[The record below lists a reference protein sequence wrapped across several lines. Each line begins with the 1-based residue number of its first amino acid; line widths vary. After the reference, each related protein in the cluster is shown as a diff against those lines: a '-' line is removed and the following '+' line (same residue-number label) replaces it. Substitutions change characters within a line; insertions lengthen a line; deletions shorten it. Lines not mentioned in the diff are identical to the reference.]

1 MEEKGATTAT
11 VKTTQELAIE
21 GQNQLEQTIDA
32 AYQILFSMNDE
43 LCNPALWTTPPPS
56 STSTNNS
63 SAAVITN
70 GYHHTPSNGDASSE
84 SGHHFEMG
92 GGALDRARLRY
103 KSSLVALRAVLTAI
117 PTSQKAKP
125 YDSWAKTGSMSPPD
139 QAEIET
145 LEDRASVLREELG
158 NKNKQLKL
166 LIDQLRELIIDIS
179 TWQSPCTV

>member
-1 MEEKGATTAT
+1 MEEEKGAITAA
-11 VKTTQELAIE
+11 VKTTQQELAIE

-43 LCNPALWTTPPPS
+43 LCNPALWTTPTPS
-56 STSTNNS
+56 STLN
-63 SAAVITN
+63 
-70 GYHHTPSNGDASSE
+70 HTPSNGGDASLE

-92 GGALDRARLRY
+92 GGALDIARLRY
-103 KSSLVALRAVLTAI
+103 KSSLVALRALLTAI
-117 PTSQKAKP
+117 PTSHKAKP
-125 YDSWAKTGSMSPPD
+125 YDSWAKTGSLSPPD

-158 NKNKQLKL
+158 NKDKQLKL

-179 TWQSPCTV
+179 TWQTPCTV